1 LAAQNLLFELDPS
14 ANFRHSRLFTFKNH
28 RISTFPS
35 AGQTTIEIH
44 YNTTMQSTTFFTKAL
59 ATIVSLAAVSSA
71 ANGAYILTDDLSYK
85 NFFSSFHAFSGPDPT
100 QGFVQYQ
107 GLASAADQ
115 HLIGYLQDTQSVYM
129 GVDYAGKDP
138 KGRASIRLESNK
150 TWNQGVL
157 IADIAHMPASTCGSW
172 PAFWLLGK
180 QAWPVGG
187 EIDLLEGVNNYESN
201 SVTLHTS
208 KGCRV
213 DNATSLN
220 PNLGSTNVA
229 STSFSG
235 MLATDDCDVA
245 AVDQDKNVGCSIH
258 APTSV
263 SSALMGSADMKVLPS
278 YGTDFNAANGGIY
291 AMEWTSTYISVYF
304 FPHASP
310 LYKSVAHSTS
320 PDPSQWG
327 IPMAHFSGAGC
338 DFKQRFK
345 DMRIIF
351 NTAFCGD
358 WAGGEWS
365 KSCAKK
371 TGVSTCEAHVQNNP
385 GAFAESFWEVRG
397 LKWFQKAGVKPR
409 GRSGRH
415 R

>member
-1 LAAQNLLFELDPS
+1 
-14 ANFRHSRLFTFKNH
+14 
-28 RISTFPS
+28 
-35 AGQTTIEIH
+35 
-44 YNTTMQSTTFFTKAL
+44 MQSNTFFTTVL
-59 ATIVSLAAVSSA
+59 ATILSLATVSSA
-71 ANGAYILTDDLSYK
+71 ASGAYVLTDDLSYK
-85 NFFSSFHAFSGPDPT
+85 NFFSAFDAFSGPDPT

-107 GLASAADQ
+107 DLASAADQ

-208 KGCRV
+208 TGCKV
-213 DNATSLN
+213 DNITALN
-220 PNLGSTNVA
+220 PNLGSTNTA

-235 MLATDDCDVA
+235 ILATDDCDVA
-245 AVDQDKNVGCSIH
+245 AINQDKNVGCSIH

-263 SSALMGSADMKVLPS
+263 SSAQMGSADMKNLPS
-278 YGTDFNAANGGIY
+278 YGTDFNDANGGIY

-310 LYKSVAHSTS
+310 LYKSVANTTS

-327 IPMAHFSGAGC
+327 TPMAHFSGTGC
-338 DFKQRFK
+338 DFEQRFK

-358 WAGGEWS
+358 WAGKEWS
-365 KSCAKK
+365 KSCAKQ
-371 TGVSTCEAHVQNNP
+371 TGVSTCEAYVQNNP
-385 GAFAESFWEVRG
+385 DAFAESFWEVRG
-397 LKWFQKAGVKPR
+397 LKWFQKAGVKPW
-409 GRSGRH
+409 GRYDR
-415 R
+415 RR